1 MKVLDDGHNYQLKQ
15 VKQSKV
21 APILSFYEMQK
32 NGTIINGTTNE
43 EVIKVLI
50 DRLRRMNLKF
60 TCRENTVAIGKLREA
75 LSWLERRTADR
86 ETRGVEG
93 KMEP

>member
-1 MKVLDDGHNYQLKQ
+1 MKALDDGHNYQLKQ
-15 VKQSKV
+15 MKQSKV
-21 APILSFYEMQK
+21 APILSFYEMRDD
-32 NGTIINGTTNE
+32 GTIINGTTNE

-50 DRLRRMNLKF
+50 DRIRRMNAKF
-60 TCRENTVAIGKLREA
+60 PCRENAVAIGKLREA

-86 ETRGVEG
+86 EARGVEG